1 MKEMNENLK
10 NKIWKL
16 KTGNNTTSCKWNDI
30 FDTEEEL
37 INAMFDEKVIVDEHA
52 PIYKLCRGY
61 EYIKSFRRYYK
72 KNNCLTEKQ
81 LSVLKRLAYELAFH
95 IYVK

>member
-10 NKIWKL
+10 NKIL
-16 KTGNNTTSCKWNDI
+16 KSRASANLKHCNWTDI

-37 INAMFDEKVIVDEHA
+37 IQAMFNEKIIVDEHA

-61 EYIKSFRRYYK
+61 AYIKSFRRYYK

-81 LSVLKRLAYELAFH
+81 LSMLKRFAYEMAYH
-95 IYVK
+95 IYIR